1 MSNDNGL
8 LNMKNHKI
16 YKHFFITNG
25 NIHPGDLK
33 RLPDDCFSYPFININ
48 GDLMKWKKQLF

>member
-1 MSNDNGL
+1 
-8 LNMKNHKI
+8 MKNHKI